1 MKTIALSVDY
11 RWIDQAE
18 TTLKSIYTHNKN
30 VKTYVINHDIPHEWF
45 VNINRYLDV
54 RDSQI
59 IDRKIDGERFKDMPM
74 PEARISKMVYGKFLI
89 PEQIGR
95 AHV

>member
-30 VKTYVINHDIPHEWF
+30 VKTY
-45 VNINRYLDV
+45 LL
-54 RDSQI
+54 
-59 IDRKIDGERFKDMPM
+59 G
-74 PEARISKMVYGKFLI
+74 
-89 PEQIGR
+89 
-95 AHV
+95 